1 MTARLVF
8 NEEGYIERFFID
20 EEGYTLPEDFDLR
33 YVYCYHL
40 VDGQI
45 VLDENRKATQIEK
58 EIDRIEIEDLKK
70 QLSGTD
76 FIFIQELEEIGALDN
91 PVTFITDLIKILKSY
106 STTYKDVIANRKVWR
121 ERIKEL
127 EQK

>member
-8 NEEGYIERFFID
+8 NEEGYIELFFIG
-20 EEGYTLPEDFDLR
+20 EEGYTLPKDFDLR

-45 VLDENRKATQIEK
+45 VLDESRKAAQIEK
-58 EIDRIEIEDLKK
+58 EMSQIEIEDLKK
-70 QLSGTD
+70 KLSGTD
-76 FIFIQELEEIGALDN
+76 FIFIRELEEIGALDN
-91 PVTFITDLIKILKSY
+91 PVTFITDLIKIMKSY

-121 ERIKEL
+121 ERIEEL